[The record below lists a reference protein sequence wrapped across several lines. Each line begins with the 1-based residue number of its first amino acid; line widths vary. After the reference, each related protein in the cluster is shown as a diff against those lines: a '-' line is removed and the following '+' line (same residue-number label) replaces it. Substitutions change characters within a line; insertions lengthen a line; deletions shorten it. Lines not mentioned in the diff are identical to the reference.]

1 MRLSGGDSEM
11 TSAKGTVE
19 VVTLFKGR
27 KVVGGKARGEALVS
41 KAPICFLGGI
51 DVKTGRVTEV
61 GHPLEGKNIAG
72 KVLVFPTGKG
82 STGGSYLIF
91 EAAENGVGPC
101 AMINRAIEQVTAI
114 GCIIAE
120 IPVLDRV
127 DPDPIEG
134 IKDGDLVEVDADSG
148 LITIVRE

>member
-1 MRLSGGDSEM
+1 M
-11 TSAKGTVE
+11 VN
-19 VVTLFKGR
+19 VFKGR
-27 KVVGGKARGEALVS
+27 KVVGGKATGEALVTRE
-41 KAPICFLGGI
+41 PICFLGGI

-72 KVLVFPTGKG
+72 KVLIFPTGKG

-101 AMINRAIEQVTAI
+101 AMINKSVEQVTAI

-120 IPVLDRV
+120 IPMVDQV
-127 DPDPIEG
+127 DPDPVECIS
-134 IKDGDLVEVDADSG
+134 DGDLVEVDADAGIIRLVSK
-148 LITIVRE
+148 VPN

>member
-1 MRLSGGDSEM
+1 MADI
-11 TSAKGTVE
+11 
-19 VVTLFKGR
+19 FKGR

-41 KAPICFLGGI
+41 KEPICFLGGI

-72 KVLVFPTGKG
+72 KVLIFPTGKG

-101 AMINRAIEQVTAI
+101 AMINRTVEQVTVI

-120 IPVLDRV
+120 IPMIDNV
-127 DPDPIEG
+127 DPDPIEL
-134 IKDGDLVEVDADSG
+134 IKDGDLLEVNADEG
-148 LITIVRE
+148 IIRIL